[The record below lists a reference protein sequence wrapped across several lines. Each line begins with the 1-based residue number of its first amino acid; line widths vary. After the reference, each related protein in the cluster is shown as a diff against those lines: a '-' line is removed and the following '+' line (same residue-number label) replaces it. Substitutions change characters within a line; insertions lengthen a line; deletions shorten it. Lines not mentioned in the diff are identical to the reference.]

1 MFGMTKRILCVDDE
15 PNILAAFERQLR
27 TRFDLEF
34 VVGAEQALRTIEKG
48 SEFAVVLS
56 DLRMPGMN
64 GIQLLSRVRQ
74 IAPDTVRM
82 ILTGNADLTAAIEA
96 VNEGK
101 IYQFLTKPCPAEML
115 ARALNAALE
124 QYRLITA
131 ERELLEQ
138 TVQGSIGLLIEILS
152 LVNPVAFSRT
162 YRIRHYM
169 RHMAEQLQL
178 ADRWQYELAGTLSQI
193 GCVAVP
199 ADTLEKSHLRD
210 SLAAKERDILAAQ
223 GEVGRKLL
231 AKIPRLEKVSQMI
244 AQQRSAGPP
253 TEGDT
258 DQVAI
263 GAHLLR
269 IALDF
274 DELVL
279 QGMSLGEALLCMRR
293 QRSYSPRY
301 VDALRRLQVED
312 AVAQNRLLRLDQLRP
327 GMVITEDLY
336 SKTGLLLL
344 AKGHEITESAL
355 ARLDSFSSLF
365 GIAEPISVTIPGT
378 PEQAVNAE
386 SLDISDAVAHISSGL
401 VLQHA

>member
-1 MFGMTKRILCVDDE
+1 MTKRILFVDDE
-15 PNILAAFERQLR
+15 PNILHAFERQLHS
-27 TRFDLEF
+27 RFEVELA
-34 VVGAEQALRTIEKG
+34 VGAEQALHVIENG
-48 SEFAVVLS
+48 AEFAVVLS

-64 GIQLLSRVRQ
+64 GIQFLSRVRQ

-82 ILTGNADLTAAIEA
+82 ILTGNADLAAAIEA

-101 IYQFLTKPCPAEML
+101 IYQFLTKPCPGEL
-115 ARALNAALE
+115 LVRALDAALE

-131 ERELLEQ
+131 ERVLLEQ

-178 ADRWQYELAGTLSQI
+178 PDRWQYELAGTLSQI

-199 ADTLEKSHLRD
+199 ADTLEKSRLREG
-210 SLAAKERDILAAQ
+210 LPVNERDILASQ
-223 GEVGRKLL
+223 GEIGRKLL
-231 AKIPRLEKVSQMI
+231 SKIPRLENVSQMI
-244 AQQRSAGPP
+244 AQQRTAGPP
-253 TEGDT
+253 AEGSS

-279 QGMSLGEALLCMRR
+279 QGMSLGEALARMRR
-293 QRSYSPRY
+293 QSYSPRY

-312 AVAQNRLLRLDQLRP
+312 AVAQNRLLRLGQLRP
-327 GMVITEDLY
+327 GMVIAADLY

-344 AKGHEITESAL
+344 AKGHEISESAL

-365 GIAEPISVTIPGT
+365 GIAEPISVTVPGT
-378 PEQAVNAE
+378 PEQVLSAE
-386 SLDISDAVAHISSGL
+386 SLDFSDAVAHISSDL
-401 VLQHA
+401 VLQHAWL

>member
-1 MFGMTKRILCVDDE
+1 MTRRILFVDDE
-15 PNILAAFERQLR
+15 PRVLEAFERQLHN
-27 TRFDLEF
+27 RFELE
-34 VVGAEQALRTIEKG
+34 VAVGAEQALRMIEGG
-48 SEFAVVLS
+48 SAFAVVLS

-64 GIQLLSRVRQ
+64 GIQLLSGVRQ

-82 ILTGNADLTAAIEA
+82 ILTGNADLTATIEA

-101 IYQFLTKPCPAEML
+101 IYQFLTKPCPTEML
-115 ARALNAALE
+115 ARALDSALE
-124 QYRLITA
+124 QHRLITA

-138 TVQGSIGLLIEILS
+138 TVQGSIGVLIEILS
-152 LVNPVAFSRT
+152 VVNPAAFSRT

-169 RHMAEQLQL
+169 RHMAEQLKL
-178 ADRWQYELAGTLSQI
+178 SDRWQYELAGTLSQI

-199 ADTLEKSHLRD
+199 PDTLEKLRLREGLP
-210 SLAAKERDILAAQ
+210 SNERDILASQ

-231 AKIPRLEKVSQMI
+231 SKIPRLEKVSQMI
-244 AQQRSAGPP
+244 AQQRSASPP
-253 TEGDT
+253 AEGST

-279 QGMSLGEALLCMRR
+279 QGMNLGEALGHMRR
-293 QRSYSPRY
+293 QKSYSLRF

-327 GMVITEDLY
+327 GMVITADLY

-365 GIAEPISVTIPGT
+365 GIAEPISVSVPGT
-378 PEQAVNAE
+378 SEQVLNAE
-386 SLDISDAVAHISSGL
+386 SLDFSDAVAHISSDL
-401 VLQHA
+401 ILQHA

>member
-1 MFGMTKRILCVDDE
+1 MTKRILFVDDE
-15 PNILAAFERQLR
+15 PNILQAFERQLHN
-27 TRFDLEF
+27 RFELETA
-34 VVGAEQALRTIEKG
+34 VGAEQALRTIG
-48 SEFAVVLS
+48 NGAEFAVVLS

-64 GIQLLSRVRQ
+64 GIQFLSRVRQ

-82 ILTGNADLTAAIEA
+82 ILTGNADLAAAIEA

-101 IYQFLTKPCPAEML
+101 IYQFLTKPCPGEL
-115 ARALNAALE
+115 LVRALDSALE

-131 ERELLEQ
+131 ERVLLEQ

-169 RHMAEQLQL
+169 RHMAGQLQL
-178 ADRWQYELAGTLSQI
+178 PERWQYELAGTLSQI

-199 ADTLEKSHLRD
+199 ADTLEKSRLREG
-210 SLAAKERDILAAQ
+210 LPVNERDILASQ

-231 AKIPRLEKVSQMI
+231 AKIPRLENVSQMI
-244 AQQRSAGPP
+244 AQQRTAGPP
-253 TEGDT
+253 AEGSS

-279 QGMSLGEALLCMRR
+279 QGMSLGEALGHMRR
-293 QRSYSPRY
+293 QKTYSPRY
-301 VDALRRLQVED
+301 IDALRRLQVED
-312 AVAQNRLLRLDQLRP
+312 AVAQNRLLRLGQLRP
-327 GMVITEDLY
+327 GMVIAADLY

-344 AKGHEITESAL
+344 AKGHEISESAL

-365 GIAEPISVTIPGT
+365 GIAEPISVTVPGT
-378 PEQAVNAE
+378 PEQVLSAE
-386 SLDISDAVAHISSGL
+386 SLDFSDAIAHIRSDL